1 MSYNEREIFNAR
13 NVNLSMLFVRGNDD
27 WIGEQRDLSSKIKNI
42 FD

>member
-27 WIGEQRDLSSKIKNI
+27 WIGEGDLSSKIKNI